1 MAPVIT
7 MKQSKMI
14 KDLAMPFPV
23 MEMNTITLGI
33 GIMVVCSVLGIGC
46 TTMSDSINPRAPCIP
61 GNSCD
66 SGCLIQPDQMCCNG
80 QVINSTY
87 DDCCNAK
94 IIVKATTICCSGSP
108 YPKEEYECIDGKAVK
123 KRPVYSTGTMPT
135 SWIPDTSSS
144 DEYRGLDPEKYPGPN
159 SKSSSSSSVFGSS
172 SSAKPG
178 ILSSAK
184 SSDNPFSSK

>member
-1 MAPVIT
+1 
-7 MKQSKMI
+7 MI
-14 KDLAMPFPV
+14 FPV
-23 MEMNTITLGI
+23 MEMNTIILGI
-33 GIMVVCSVLGIGC
+33 GIVVLSSVLVIGC
-46 TTMSDSINPRAPCIP
+46 VNISDTLTPRAPCIS
-61 GNSCD
+61 GNLCN
-66 SGCLIQPDQMCCNG
+66 SGCLIQPDQICCNG

-108 YPKEEYECIDGKAVK
+108 YPKEEYECVDGKAVK
-123 KRPVYSTGTMPT
+123 KQSAYPIGTMPT

-159 SKSSSSSSVFGSS
+159 SKSSSSSSGFDSS
-172 SSAKPG
+172 SPVKPG

-184 SSDNPFSSK
+184 SSENPFSSK